1 MPTATPARRPS
12 PRSRPMAMA
21 CTTWV
26 ATSGSGSQTGIA
38 TTTTR
43 SWQVAEFRRTRRG
56 QTTALI
62 LKSRKWRSASK
73 KADLFFALTN
83 TANVTC
89 RVHEEKEI
97 LKPPRT
103 TLVFDVSVRSDG
115 MQANLRRANLRNG
128 SPGSW
133 PRQRLTN
140 RRRFLKYLSAATR
153 PSALRVGAC

>member
-1 MPTATPARRPS
+1 MLFDFTEAERNVARR
-12 PRSRPMAMA
+12 
-21 CTTWV
+21 
-26 ATSGSGSQTGIA
+26 
-38 TTTTR
+38 
-43 SWQVAEFRRTRRG
+43 
-56 QTTALI
+56 ALEI
-62 LKSRKWRSASK
+62 YVSELREEIVKTEKHEWRQ
-73 KADLFFALTN
+73 AL
-83 TANVTC
+83 
-89 RVHEEKEI
+89 HEEKEI